1 MEIYVIPSIPYALLK
16 ERAWFS
22 VGQPF
27 LWCRVQIDHHI
38 LSQYLPHEWI
48 RCVTQVIQY

>member
-27 LWCRVQIDHHI
+27 LWWRGQTHHHL

-48 RCVTQVIQY
+48 GCVTQAVQF